1 MKHKVLCIALS
12 AVVAIGVVGA
22 AAGCKEVEEDLDT
35 IKIFL
40 PFEVVNGYTS
50 YSQLPV
56 YQELEKR
63 TGVKVEYTHGV
74 YNDIQQMWTGDYEN
88 YDVMII
94 SDVQVGAGY
103 PGGIEK
109 GISDGVIWDLTPY
122 MEESAPDYLKA
133 IEGSYASVQKFTKTD
148 SGKYAGIYS
157 VPMEEQGPWYG
168 FVMREDWLRAWQEAE
183 GIIEEGAEVVDPVTY
198 DDWEAF
204 LTYVKENLNGGKAP
218 LFLYYTGT
226 DMVGTLNAGFQVSSG
241 LYLKNGNTVTYG
253 AAEPE
258 YQQYLD
264 KMRDWYAK
272 GLIDANFFT
281 NNEGTESQMPQMPAM
296 DSFDLTTYQ
305 YTPAQY
311 AAFPMI
317 YTYIHTCEDLM
328 ANYAPLYEATGK
340 DVYDLR
346 PVSAPKQDAG
356 DELHIRYTEKSSA
369 YAVIT
374 NRVKTEEKV
383 RAILEWFNYL
393 FTDEGAL
400 LMNYGIEG
408 DTFEYVDGEPM
419 FTEKITA
426 NSEEP
431 PLNFSD
437 AINKYCSLNF
447 CFKYDWTRELQV
459 VTDEEKSAMTEVWN
473 CDNSYVLPT
482 VTLTEQEGKVSELY
496 ELNLTKFKDEFTVN
510 YIIGKNTQSF
520 DEFVATMKSTYHMDD
535 LVKVYADAYARYL
548 KR

>member
-12 AVVAIGVVGA
+12 AVVALGIAGA
-22 AAGCKEVEEDLDT
+22 AAGCKDVEEDLNN

-40 PFEVVNGYTS
+40 PFEVVDGYTS
-50 YSQLPV
+50 YNELPV

-122 MEESAPDYLKA
+122 MEECAPDYLKA

-168 FVMREDWLRAWQEAE
+168 FVMREDWLRAYEEAT
-183 GIIEEGAEVVDPVTY
+183 GIIKEGEEVVDPVTY
-198 DDWEAF
+198 DDWEAY
-204 LTYVKENLNGGKAP
+204 LTYVKDNINGGKAP

-241 LYLKNGNTVTYG
+241 LYLKNGNTVAYG

-258 YQQYLD
+258 YKQYLD
-264 KMRDWYAK
+264 KMRDWYQK
-272 GLIDANFFT
+272 GLIDANFYT
-281 NNEGTESQMPQMPAM
+281 NNEGSESQQPQMPAM
-296 DSFDLTTYQ
+296 DGYDAATGIV
-305 YTPAQY
+305 PAQY

-317 YTYIHTCEDLM
+317 YTYIHTYEDLM
-328 ANYAPLYEATGK
+328 KNNLGPVYEALGM
-340 DVYDLR
+340 DVYNLR
-346 PVSAPKQDAG
+346 PVAAPKQNAS

-374 NRVKTEEKV
+374 NRVKSEEKV

-393 FTDEGAL
+393 FTDEGSL

-426 NSEEP
+426 NKEEP

-459 VTDEEKSAMTEVWN
+459 VTDEEKSAMTDVWN

-482 VTLTEQEGKVSELY
+482 VTLTEQEGKVSDLY

-520 DEFVATMKSTYHMDD
+520 DEFVATMKATYHMDD
-535 LVKVYADAYARYL
+535 LVKVYQAAYERYL
-548 KR
+548 QR

>member
-12 AVVAIGVVGA
+12 AVVAMGVVGA

-281 NNEGTESQMPQMPAM
+281 NNEGTESQMSQMPAM

-305 YTPAQY
+305 YTPAQS

-317 YTYIHTCEDLM
+317 YTYIHTYEDLM

-340 DVYDLR
+340 DTYDLR

>member
-12 AVVAIGVVGA
+12 AVVALGITGA
-22 AAGCKEVEEDLDT
+22 AAGCKDVEEDLNN

-40 PFEVVNGYTS
+40 PFEVVDGYTS
-50 YSQLPV
+50 YNELPV

-63 TGVKVEYTHGV
+63 TGVKAEYTHGV

-88 YDVMII
+88 YDVMIL
-94 SDVQVGAGY
+94 SDAQVGASY
-103 PGGIEK
+103 PGGVEK

-122 MEESAPDYLKA
+122 IEESAPDYVKA
-133 IEGSYASVQKFTKTD
+133 VNNSYESAKKFTKTD
-148 SGKYAGIYS
+148 SGKYAGIYNLPS
-157 VPMEEQGPWYG
+157 SEQGPWYG

-198 DDWEAF
+198 DDWEAY
-204 LTYVKENLNGGKAP
+204 LTYVKDNINGGKAP

-241 LYLKNGNTVTYG
+241 LYLKNGNTVAYG

-258 YQQYLD
+258 YEQYLN
-264 KMRDWYAK
+264 KMRDWYQK
-272 GLIDANFFT
+272 GLIDANFYT
-281 NNEGTESQMPQMPAM
+281 NNEGTESQMPMMPAM
-296 DSFDLTTYQ
+296 DNYDAATGYVT
-305 YTPAQY
+305 AQY
-311 AAFPMI
+311 AAFPII
-317 YTYIHTCEDLM
+317 YTYIHTYEDYMKKL
-328 ANYAPLYEATGK
+328 APVYEALGM
-340 DVYDLR
+340 DAYDLR
-346 PVSAPKQDAG
+346 PVAAPKQNAS
-356 DELHIRYTEKSSA
+356 DELHIRYTEKSSV

-374 NRVKTEEKV
+374 NRVKSEEKV

-408 DTFEYVDGEPM
+408 DTFEYVDGEPV

-426 NSEEP
+426 NNEEP
-431 PLNFSD
+431 PLSYSD
-437 AINKYCSLNF
+437 AVSKYVTLNF
-447 CFKYDWTRELQV
+447 IFKYEWERELQV
-459 VTDEEKSAMTEVWN
+459 VNDEEKSAMTDVWN
-473 CDNSYVLPT
+473 CDNSYVLPS
-482 VTLTEQEGKVSELY
+482 VTLTEQEGKVSDLY

-520 DEFVATMKSTYHMDD
+520 DEFVSTMKATYHMDD
-535 LVKVYADAYARYL
+535 LVKVYQDAYERYL
-548 KR
+548 QR

>member
-22 AAGCKEVEEDLDT
+22 AAGCKQVEEDLDT

-305 YTPAQY
+305 YTPAQD
-311 AAFPMI
+311 AATPKI
-317 YTYIHTCEDLM
+317 YTYIHTYEDLM

>member
-12 AVVAIGVVGA
+12 AVVALGIAGA
-22 AAGCKEVEEDLDT
+22 AAGCKDVEEDLNN

-40 PFEVVNGYTS
+40 PFEVVDGYTS
-50 YSQLPV
+50 YNELPV

-122 MEESAPDYLKA
+122 MEECAPDYLKA
-133 IEGSYASVQKFTKTD
+133 IGGSYEFVQKFTKTD

-168 FVMREDWLRAWQEAE
+168 FVMREDWLRAYEEAK
-183 GIIEEGAEVVDPVTY
+183 GIIKEGEEVVDPVTY
-198 DDWEAF
+198 DDWEAY
-204 LTYVKENLNGGKAP
+204 LTYVKDNINGGKAP

-241 LYLKNGNTVTYG
+241 LYLKNGNTVAYG

-258 YQQYLD
+258 YKQYLD

-272 GLIDANFFT
+272 GLIDANFYT

-296 DSFDLTTYQ
+296 DSVDTATGQ
-305 YTPAQY
+305 YAPAQY
-311 AAFPMI
+311 AAFPII
-317 YTYIHTCEDLM
+317 YTYIHTYEDLM
-328 ANYAPLYEATGK
+328 KQMAPMYELLGK
-340 DVYDLR
+340 DAYDLR
-346 PVSAPKQDAG
+346 PVAAPKQNAS

-374 NRVKTEEKV
+374 NRVKSEEKV

-393 FTDEGAL
+393 FTDEGSL

-459 VTDEEKSAMTEVWN
+459 VTDEEKSAMTDVWN

-482 VTLTEQEGKVSELY
+482 VTLTEQEGKVSDLY

-520 DEFVATMKSTYHMDD
+520 DEFVATMKATYHMDD
-535 LVKVYADAYARYL
+535 LVKVYQAAYERYL
-548 KR
+548 QR